1 MPVSSLSNF
10 TVPLSTNQT
19 ASTQGLLMPKLK
31 FRFRVTLTGFGVAGT
46 PSTELTKQVMNVT
59 RPEITFE
66 EIKLPVYNSTVKLA
80 GKHSFA
86 DIKLTVRDDVSNEV
100 SGKVAE
106 QMQKQF
112 DFFEQASAA
121 SGIDYKFSMRI
132 EILDGGNG
140 AFTPNILETF
150 QLDGCWIKQITYQGG
165 DYNSATDPL
174 DIAMSI
180 CYDNATQID
189 GAGNASGLG
198 ENIGRTVRSL
208 AVGG

>member
-31 FRFRVTLTGFGVAGT
+31 FRFRVTLTSFGVAGT

-66 EIKLPVYNSTVKLA
+66 EIKLSVYNSTVKLA
-80 GKHSFA
+80 GKHSFT

-121 SGIDYKFSMRI
+121 SGIDYKFSTRI

-140 AFTPNILETF
+140 AYTPNVLETF
-150 QLDGCWIKQITYQGG
+150 QLDGCWIKQVTYQGG
-165 DYNSATDPL
+165 DYASATDPL
-174 DIAMSI
+174 DIALSI
-180 CYDNATQID
+180 CYDNATQVD
-189 GAGNASGLG
+189 GAGNLSGLG
-198 ENIGRTVRSL
+198 ETVGRTIRSL